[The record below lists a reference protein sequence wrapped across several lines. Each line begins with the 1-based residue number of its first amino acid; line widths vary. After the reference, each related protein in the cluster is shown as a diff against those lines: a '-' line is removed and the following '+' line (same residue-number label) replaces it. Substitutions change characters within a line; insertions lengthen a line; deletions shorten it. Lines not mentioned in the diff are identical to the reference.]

1 MTKDLFKTPELLPQ
15 EVKNILAKYEEM
27 GTSYDTCNNLIKE
40 LKQVGYTCDY
50 GLDGIPYE
58 LTTIKTNKTMK
69 KEFEFTLD
77 EKMTIWNRKQFTIE
91 AETIE
96 EARQKAI
103 ELVENGEDIDFYSS
117 ELLDETEELM
127 DVSKNDGHATIVLM
141 HNEGRNT
148 NNIYENK

>member
-1 MTKDLFKTPELLPQ
+1 MQQDLFNTPELLPQ
-15 EVKNILAKYEEM
+15 KVKDILAKYDEM

-40 LKQVGYTCDY
+40 LEQVGYTCEY

-58 LTTIKTNKTMK
+58 LQTIEINKTMK

-91 AETIE
+91 ADTME

-103 ELVENGEDIDFYSS
+103 ELVENREEIDFYSS
-117 ELLDETEELM
+117 EYIYETEHPLEL
-127 DVSKNDGHATIVLM
+127 SKNDGNATIVLM
-141 HNEGRNT
+141 YNAGRNT